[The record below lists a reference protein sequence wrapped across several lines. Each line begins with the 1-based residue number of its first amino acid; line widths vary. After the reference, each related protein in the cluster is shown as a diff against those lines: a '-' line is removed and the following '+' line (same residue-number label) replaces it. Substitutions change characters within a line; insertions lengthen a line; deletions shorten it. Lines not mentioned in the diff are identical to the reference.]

1 MEKDKIH
8 SLDEICQ
15 NINNLENVTMKV
27 VCFQT
32 SNGLII
38 QSSDYL
44 DGTCVSRFNLK
55 IHLDFSYEAF
65 HCVIK
70 CTINTLSRNRIHTLK
85 KWSTI
90 QEAIRYLNAME
101 IDNKKDVLRQQM
113 NSMKACCVGEKKY
126 ELNTIIRAF
135 EYFATSRATYKILR
149 NDYEL
154 PSVQTLTRLTSKVKN
169 VNDDIFLKNVFSNL
183 NMKEKT
189 CILLVDEVYVKPMLQ
204 YHGGSLFGKAVN
216 DPKQLANTVVGF
228 MIVSL
233 FGGAE
238 FLYKMLP
245 IKGLDSDFL
254 FEQSN
259 IIINQVRNLDGN
271 IVSIICDGNRTNQSF
286 FAKFNRVS
294 PWLTSENI
302 FLLFD
307 YTFI

>member
-1 MEKDKIH
+1 MEKDKIR

-15 NINNLENVTMKV
+15 NSNNLENATMKI

-65 HCVIK
+65 HCGIK
-70 CTINTLSRNRIHTLK
+70 CTIN
-85 KWSTI
+85 WSTI

-113 NSMKACCVGEKKY
+113 NSMKACVGEKKY
-126 ELNTIIRAF
+126 ELNTIIRTF

-169 VNDDIFLKNVFSNL
+169 VNDDIFLENVFSNL

-189 CILLVDEVYVKPMLQ
+189 CILLVDEVYVNRCYNTMVIL
-204 YHGGSLFGKAVN
+204 SLE
-216 DPKQLANTVVGF
+216 KQ
-228 MIVSL
+228 
-233 FGGAE
+233 
-238 FLYKMLP
+238 
-245 IKGLDSDFL
+245 
-254 FEQSN
+254 
-259 IIINQVRNLDGN
+259 
-271 IVSIICDGNRTNQSF
+271 
-286 FAKFNRVS
+286 
-294 PWLTSENI
+294 
-302 FLLFD
+302 
-307 YTFI
+307 

>member
-1 MEKDKIH
+1 
-8 SLDEICQ
+8 
-15 NINNLENVTMKV
+15 MKV
-27 VCFQT
+27 VCFQI

-55 IHLDFSYEAF
+55 IHLDFSYEAL
-65 HCVIK
+65 HCGIK
-70 CTINTLSRNRIHTLK
+70 CTINPLSRNRIHTLK

-126 ELNTIIRAF
+126 ELNTIIRA
-135 EYFATSRATYKILR
+135 
-149 NDYEL
+149 
-154 PSVQTLTRLTSKVKN
+154 
-169 VNDDIFLKNVFSNL
+169 
-183 NMKEKT
+183 
-189 CILLVDEVYVKPMLQ
+189 
-204 YHGGSLFGKAVN
+204 
-216 DPKQLANTVVGF
+216 
-228 MIVSL
+228 
-233 FGGAE
+233 
-238 FLYKMLP
+238 
-245 IKGLDSDFL
+245 DFL

-259 IIINQVRNLDGN
+259 IIINQVRNLNGN

-286 FAKFNRVS
+286 FTKFNRVS

-307 YTFI
+307 YVHLM